1 MIAMRILEASF
12 TSYYNTIVLCSI
24 FLHFGSMFLHRGILV
39 TPNAVGRLEVPL
51 MNPGVCAILD
61 SFNDFHSLM
70 VGTRVLSIWIVIK
83 DAWSH
88 RNVDELLC
96 GQASYR

>member
-51 MNPGVCAILD
+51 MN
-61 SFNDFHSLM
+61 
-70 VGTRVLSIWIVIK
+70 
-83 DAWSH
+83 DASA
-88 RNVDELLC
+88 RLGDDAL
-96 GQASYR
+96 GDG